1 MHACMSFKRREKAI
15 TNQKEK
21 KIKTKR
27 KKGERERRR
36 RYAYKMLCSLNGG

>member
-21 KIKTKR
+21 KLKQKE
-27 KKGERERRR
+27 KKEREKEEEDMHIKCF
-36 RYAYKMLCSLNGG
+36 AP

>member
-21 KIKTKR
+21 IKIKK
-27 KKGERERRR
+27 EREKEEEEDM
-36 RYAYKMLCSLNGG
+36 YI